1 MTTPTEHPASS
12 QPDDPN
18 RRNWQRRPP
27 VIGQATLTIAGTLR
41 VEAQVTDE
49 SFGGIG
55 LLFDLVDV
63 HPGRTRRRRLRGC
76 RNVGRGMR
84 HTRIDRWKHQH
95 VGIEWQTAA
104 AAADSCHNAL
114 AAIEGRMF
122 MMFRILETGGLD
134 EMARAAQ
141 QLRDEAASIGAADVA
156 DHAALLGSAI
166 IEQRDDQSII
176 DAIDRLIQAI
186 TGANV

>member
-1 MTTPTEHPASS
+1 M
-12 QPDDPN
+12 
-18 RRNWQRRPP
+18 
-27 VIGQATLTIAGTLR
+27 IGQATLTIAGTLR

-55 LLFDLVDV
+55 LLFDLPVDV
-63 HPGRTRRRRLRGC
+63 HPGEL
-76 RNVGRGMR
+76 VGVVYEGVEMSAVVRY
-84 HTRIDRWKHQH
+84 TRIDRWKHQH

-122 MMFRILETGGLD
+122 MMFRMLETGGLD